1 MAVNQLWVADITYV
15 RMNEEFVYLAV
26 ILDAF
31 SRRVVGWAMADHLR
45 AELALAALDM
55 AMGHRCVTSGELVH
69 HSDQGVQ
76 YACGD
81 YLARL
86 ERSDIQPSMSR
97 PGCPWDNAMAESFMR
112 TLKREEVNGRAYRDR
127 AEAEA
132 SIGAFIE
139 KVYNRQRLHSAL
151 SYLAPEAYRNAPGRF
166 IRYGVADRPAGSVA
180 SGSIHQSALMSGSV
194 FISTRENGRRSH
206 GLLAWGRP
214 QARRLRRPATRLRG
228 LTSASRQQPGIGAVD
243 AWLCPLPGSGDRWDA
258 WMRVRAI
265 GQRKTGSRA
274 LPLKPHQ
281 GALPLGTPP
290 RAEPLEPITWLDAG
304 TGGKARRS
312 SVHDCRGCG
321 VFAACGGPDCGGKI
335 GVWLISVSHGWG
347 VAPVGSNQP
356 VSSLRSILPSFGALP
371 DPAERPRT
379 SVREYAAWILASPP
393 KPLRVETSGSS
404 KTTCSFRSRRPSRCH
419 WPEAGPVDAG
429 AGKADDARRPASAL
443 LLRFTLC

>member
-1 MAVNQLWVADITYV
+1 MRTICFVCRSKRSARPTTDSRHSWRVWPNLARHMVPMAVNRLWVADITYV

-151 SYLAPEAYRNAPGRF
+151 SYLAPEAFETHQAASSGMASLIVRQEASL
-166 IRYGVADRPAGSVA
+166 PA
-180 SGSIHQSALMSGSV
+180 L
-194 FISTRENGRRSH
+194 STS
-206 GLLAWGRP
+206 
-214 QARRLRRPATRLRG
+214 
-228 LTSASRQQPGIGAVD
+228 
-243 AWLCPLPGSGDRWDA
+243 LP
-258 WMRVRAI
+258 
-265 GQRKTGSRA
+265 
-274 LPLKPHQ
+274 
-281 GALPLGTPP
+281 
-290 RAEPLEPITWLDAG
+290 
-304 TGGKARRS
+304 
-312 SVHDCRGCG
+312 
-321 VFAACGGPDCGGKI
+321 
-335 GVWLISVSHGWG
+335 
-347 VAPVGSNQP
+347 
-356 VSSLRSILPSFGALP
+356 
-371 DPAERPRT
+371 
-379 SVREYAAWILASPP
+379 
-393 KPLRVETSGSS
+393 
-404 KTTCSFRSRRPSRCH
+404 
-419 WPEAGPVDAG
+419 
-429 AGKADDARRPASAL
+429 
-443 LLRFTLC
+443 